1 MLTEKIHI
9 RLASI
14 NNCMSRRDAS
24 MNRLTSLGVGGCAE
38 LLMIPETKEALGE
51 ILGLSR
57 EHTLPVVF
65 LGRGFNSLVL
75 DGGVEG
81 IVIALWK
88 MRSITENDDGTL
100 YIGAGLSHSA
110 VTHFCITNGLSGLE
124 FTCGIPGTAGGWIAM
139 NAGIPESE
147 VGSLLISADLV
158 TPDGPIA
165 MSAKDLCFHY
175 RGVAGLP
182 TDSAIVGGTF
192 GIEKTDP
199 ERVNSSVRKFLAQ
212 RSRTQPLNQPSC
224 GSVFKNPPGNSA
236 GRLIEE
242 AGLKGAR
249 RGRALISTKH
259 ANFIVTEKG
268 ATSGDVV
275 ALIDLAR
282 NRVFETTGILLTTE
296 VRILGVPDSSSNE
309 ER

>member
-1 MLTEKIHI
+1 
-9 RLASI
+9 
-14 NNCMSRRDAS
+14 
-24 MNRLTSLGVGGCAE
+24 
-38 LLMIPETKEALGE
+38 
-51 ILGLSR
+51 
-57 EHTLPVVF
+57 
-65 LGRGFNSLVL
+65 
-75 DGGVEG
+75 
-81 IVIALWK
+81 
-88 MRSITENDDGTL
+88 
-100 YIGAGLSHSA
+100 
-110 VTHFCITNGLSGLE
+110 
-124 FTCGIPGTAGGWIAM
+124 
-139 NAGIPESE
+139 
-147 VGSLLISADLV
+147 
-158 TPDGPIA
+158 
-165 MSAKDLCFHY
+165 MSAEDLCFHY

-182 TDSAIVGGTF
+182 ADSAIVGGTF
-192 GIEKTDP
+192 GIEKTNR

-296 VRILGVPDSSSNE
+296 VRIFGVPDNSSNE